1 MDGPD
6 VVAIILANNDDCS
19 AFLPSSALPNSSA
32 LTAPLP
38 PYLTVY
44 PLLRDVEDSR
54 FDAPTS

>member
-6 VVAIILANNDDCS
+6 AVAIILADNDDCS

-44 PLLRDVEDSR
+44 PLL
-54 FDAPTS
+54 